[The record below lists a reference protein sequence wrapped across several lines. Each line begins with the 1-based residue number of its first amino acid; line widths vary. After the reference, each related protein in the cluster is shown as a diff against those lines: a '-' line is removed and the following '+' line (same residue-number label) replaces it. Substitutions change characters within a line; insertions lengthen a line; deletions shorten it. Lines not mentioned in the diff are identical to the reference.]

1 VLSLRKQEMNM
12 RLKNKV
18 AIVTGG
24 ARGMGRA
31 YSIALA
37 REGAKVVV
45 NYANRKDAAEEVV
58 GEITRASGQA
68 VMFKADVGN
77 RADVDNM
84 VEFAIKTY
92 GRLDVMVSNAGVV
105 HKASLLEHTEAD
117 IDRIF
122 HTNVKGNIF
131 CTQAATRVMMKQK
144 SGKIIL
150 CASIVAVVGEPLLS
164 VYTASKGAIL
174 AYTRAAAV
182 ELAPHRINVNCVLP
196 GTTRTDMSRDV
207 LADPVIAKA
216 LIDPIPLGRLG
227 TPEDLVGIVLY
238 LASDESAWTT
248 GQSFIVDGGHTTK

>member
-1 VLSLRKQEMNM
+1 M
-12 RLKNKV
+12 RLKDKAV
-18 AIVTGG
+18 IVTGG

-31 YSIALA
+31 YSVALA

-58 GEITRASGQA
+58 QEITRTGGQA
-68 VMFKADVGN
+68 VIFKADVGT
-77 RADVDNM
+77 RAEVENM
-84 VEFAIKTY
+84 VDFAVKTY

-105 HKASLLEHTEAD
+105 HKASLLEHTEKD

-131 CTQAATRVMMKQK
+131 CTQAAARVMMKRQ

-182 ELAPHRINVNCVLP
+182 ELAPYQINVNCVLP
-196 GTTRTDMSRDV
+196 GTTKTDMSNDV

-216 LIDPIPLGRLG
+216 LIDPIPLRRLG
-227 TPEDLVGIVLY
+227 MPEDLAGIVLY
-238 LASDESAWTT
+238 LASDEASWTT
-248 GQSFIVDGGHTTK
+248 GQSFIVDGGHTMK